1 MDPASDS
8 ALGGPDL
15 ATVVAGMTGNEAF
28 SFLVRWNGDVDW
40 ATIRPRVELPDGSRL
55 AFDKRRRS
63 ASIDL
68 ADGGVLVIDL
78 GRRDRTR
85 GLEAIVTADLVRHD
99 GPEVVVTS
107 TTEWSMDR
115 GDVAVR
121 DPLDRKRKRA
131 ATSVPVGPHVTSR
144 WVDADGRTQLLSV
157 GDLGAVSG
165 FGTFL
170 MDGGLSY
177 AHLRTTSGLGC
188 FYDGRRVAF
197 MNAVTDEVVQ
207 QARAH
212 GVAQVVTNAG
222 PIGVVVDCGAPGDYL
237 ALAAYDRETGG
248 QVAVVVD
255 LRRPPVRDG
264 AIVDPPARPAGRMDP

>member
-8 ALGGPDL
+8 ALGGLDL
-15 ATVVAGMTGNEAF
+15 ATAVADMTGDEAS
-28 SFLVRWNGDVDW
+28 SFISRWNHDVDW
-40 ATIRPRVELPDGSRL
+40 ATIRSRVDLADGARL
-55 AFDKRRRS
+55 SFDKRRRS
-63 ASIDL
+63 ASIEL
-68 ADGGVLVIDL
+68 AEGGVRVIDL
-78 GRRDRTR
+78 GRRDRMR
-85 GLEAIVTADLVRHD
+85 SLEAIVTADLVRHD

-107 TTEWSMDR
+107 TTEWSMHR

-121 DPLDRKRKRA
+121 DPLDRTGKRA
-131 ATSVPVGPHVTSR
+131 ATSVPVGAHVTSR
-144 WVDADGRTQLLSV
+144 YVDADGRPQLLSV

-165 FGTFL
+165 FGSFL
-170 MDGGLSY
+170 MDGGVSY

-188 FYDGRRVAF
+188 FYDGRRVTF
-197 MNAVTDEVVQ
+197 MNAVTDEVVE
-207 QARAH
+207 QARAD

-264 AIVDPPARPAGRMDP
+264 AIVDPPAS